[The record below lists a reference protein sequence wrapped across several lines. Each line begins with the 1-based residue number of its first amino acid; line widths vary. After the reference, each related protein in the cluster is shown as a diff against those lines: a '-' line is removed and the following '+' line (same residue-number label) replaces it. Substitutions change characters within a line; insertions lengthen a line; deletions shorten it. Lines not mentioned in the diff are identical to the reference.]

1 MKFRIP
7 VLAARIYAVDSQQV
21 EMNVAIERVTE
32 TLDKRDGAALR
43 ISESQKLSR
52 APPQVAKY
60 CSS

>member
-1 MKFRIP
+1 
-7 VLAARIYAVDSQQV
+7 
-21 EMNVAIERVTE
+21 MNVAIERVTE

-60 CSS
+60 CSSEYV